1 MCFNDY
7 EEDINVACNQWFSV
21 LNKIIKK
28 CFRKIRLKKE
38 EMNPELQKLFEE
50 KERLKT
56 NITLNDNSDPEYESY
71 NDELENV
78 LEEIADICAQ
88 KNKDIV
94 EEYLGNTDDG
104 LEGFNQAKV
113 WTLKKKLSP
122 KNSEDPPMAKKDK
135 NGTLITDKKL
145 LEKLYLDTY
154 VDRLKPNKM
163 VSELEKLETLKEYLF
178 KLRYNICK
186 AKQSQEWSNEDLEN
200 ALKCMKNNKAR
211 DAQGHLYELFRFGG
225 KDLKDSMVRM
235 FNIIKKKKKEYPD
248 IFKPSNIT
256 SLYKKKG
263 EKADLNNDRGIFN
276 IVKIRSIL
284 DRLVYND
291 KYSIIDSHMS
301 PSNIGG
307 RKNRNIRD
315 HFFVINSIL
324 HDFKQNKKENI
335 DIEIYDVKK
344 CFDKMWS
351 NETANDFYD
360 AGVKDDAFILV
371 SNSNK
376 SCKIA
381 VKTPE

>member
-1 MCFNDY
+1 
-7 EEDINVACNQWFSV
+7 
-21 LNKIIKK
+21 
-28 CFRKIRLKKE
+28 
-38 EMNPELQKLFEE
+38 
-50 KERLKT
+50 
-56 NITLNDNSDPEYESY
+56 
-71 NDELENV
+71 
-78 LEEIADICAQ
+78 
-88 KNKDIV
+88 
-94 EEYLGNTDDG
+94 
-104 LEGFNQAKV
+104 
-113 WTLKKKLSP
+113 
-122 KNSEDPPMAKKDK
+122 
-135 NGTLITDKKL
+135 
-145 LEKLYLDTY
+145 
-154 VDRLKPNKM
+154 
-163 VSELEKLETLKEYLF
+163 
-178 KLRYNICK
+178 
-186 AKQSQEWSNEDLEN
+186 
-200 ALKCMKNNKAR
+200 MKNNKAR
-211 DAQGHLYELFRFGG
+211 DAHGHVYEPFKFGG

-315 HFFVINSIL
+315 HLFVINSIL

-335 DIEIYDVKK
+335 DIEIYD
-344 CFDKMWS
+344 
-351 NETANDFYD
+351 
-360 AGVKDDAFILV
+360 AGVKDDTFILV

-381 VKTPE
+381 VKTPWGSVTPRVELENIEMQGGVLTPLKCSVQMDTLGGKCLNSIETSKILYKYKDFVNIPPLEFIDHVLTITKCSINSLKMNAIVQSKIECKRLELSDTKFSKCILVRIPVTVQTCK